1 MNILITIA
9 HPAHFHNIKNLYYRL
24 KDNHNLTVVCKSIPI
39 VRNLLNK
46 YQIPYIEIGEK
57 GKNIREKIIK
67 QFSFNRKV
75 KNIIKEREIDIA
87 IGSSLSVFA
96 LRRTKTKSILLD
108 EDDQAVQPFTA
119 KFVSPYVD
127 HILSPDALSY
137 ENLQNAIYYPGYQ
150 ELAYLHPNNFRPDPS
165 ILTKPNN
172 FTPDPSILT
181 KYGLNE
187 ENKYF
192 ILRFNAFKAH
202 HDIHEYGLSKEQKH
216 ILIDTLSKY
225 GKVFITTETELEP
238 QFAEFR
244 MPIAPEE
251 IHTFL
256 YYAQML
262 ISDSQTMTI
271 ESAVLGVPSFRC
283 NTFANRLAVLEE
295 LELKYGLTLG
305 YHPSQFD
312 WMLYK
317 IKELLELINLKEQ
330 WQKKRERLLQD
341 KIDVTEFLVWF
352 VENYPES
359 VKEVKAKDFD
369 FGRFK

>member
-1 MNILITIA
+1 MNILVNIA

-24 KDNHNLTVVCKSIPI
+24 RDNHNLTVVCQSIPI
-39 VRNLLNK
+39 VRNLLNT
-46 YQIPYIEIGEK
+46 YLIPYIEIGEK

-137 ENLQNAIYYPGYQ
+137 ENLKNAIYYPGNH
-150 ELAYLHPNNFRPDPS
+150 ELAYLHPNVFNPDPN
-165 ILTKPNN
+165 IL
-172 FTPDPSILT
+172 L
-181 KYGLNE
+181 KYGLYE
-187 ENKYF
+187 DDKYF
-192 ILRFNAFKAH
+192 ILRFNSFKAH
-202 HDIHEYGLSKEQKH
+202 HDIHQYGLNKEQQH

-225 GKVFITTETELEP
+225 GKVFITTEAELEP
-238 QFAEFR
+238 EFEEFK
-244 MPIAPEE
+244 MPISPEE
-251 IHTFL
+251 MHSFL
-256 YYAQML
+256 YYSQML
-262 ISDSQTMTI
+262 ISDSQTMSV
-271 ESAVLGVPSFRC
+271 EAAVLGVPSFRC
-283 NTFANRLAVLEE
+283 NTFANRLSVLEE
-295 LELKYGLTLG
+295 LELRYGLTFG

-312 WMLYK
+312 WMLYR
-317 IKELLELINLKEQ
+317 INEFLEAPDLKDE
-330 WQKKRERLLQD
+330 WQKRRMRLLQD
-341 KIDVTEFLVWF
+341 KIDVTSFWVWF

-359 VKEVKAKDFD
+359 VKEVKSPGFNFD
-369 FGRFK
+369 RFK